1 MDENTEILYTILCGS
16 TMSPKRPTLGI
27 ENSLYSL
34 MVADSVC
41 PLPIELQCLH
51 KFKYHAVLSA
61 VRITLRSWQPT
72 LVGLLTT
79 YDIGL

>member
-1 MDENTEILYTILCGS
+1 
-16 TMSPKRPTLGI
+16 
-27 ENSLYSL
+27 